1 MTDKKT
7 RVADASGTVRDS
19 KKALRVERDA
29 RLTKALRDNL
39 ARRKSQIRARA
50 DADSA
55 PDDDKT
61 DP

>member
-1 MTDKKT
+1 MRDKKN

-19 KKALRVERDA
+19 KKALRDERDA

-50 DADSA
+50 EADSA
-55 PDDDKT
+55 QDGDIT
-61 DP
+61 DL